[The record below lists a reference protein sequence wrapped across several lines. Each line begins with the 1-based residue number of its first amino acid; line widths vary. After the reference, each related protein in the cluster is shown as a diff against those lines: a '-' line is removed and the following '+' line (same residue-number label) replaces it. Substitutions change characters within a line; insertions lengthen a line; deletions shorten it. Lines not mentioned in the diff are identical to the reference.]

1 MQRRILI
8 GIFAL
13 IAGIGLA
20 AFGVGELLSGPVPTA
35 VNTLLTDVAVEPV
48 QILRSQ
54 PAENGNNLISGWLV
68 RGVRGHGMILL
79 VHSLR
84 SNRVEMLSRARFLN
98 EQGYG
103 ALLIDLQ
110 AHGET
115 PGDRITFGARESE
128 DVEAAMAYLRNAFP
142 GERLGAIGVSLGAA
156 AIVLAKHPL
165 RLDAVVLES
174 LHPTLREAV
183 ENRLRLHLGQFGP
196 MLAPLL
202 LWQISPRL
210 GISPGELIPSAAL
223 AISMLQ
229 CYWFRELMTITRQ
242 YRKPNAFS
250 MPPGSQRNYGSFRVA
265 VISTCTAMQERNMK
279 NAYPVFS
286 THTSRDN
293 CLASI
298 LLTSTVRQPLIET
311 REGSIQ

>member
-210 GISPGELIPSAAL
+210 GISPGELDPISRIGDLNAPVLLVSGTDDYHTTVPETERLFDAA
-223 AISMLQ
+223 
-229 CYWFRELMTITRQ
+229 
-242 YRKPNAFS
+242 
-250 MPPGSQRNYGSFRVA
+250 
-265 VISTCTAMQERNMK
+265 
-279 NAYPVFS
+279 
-286 THTSRDN
+286 
-293 CLASI
+293 
-298 LLTSTVRQPLIET
+298 RQPKELWIVPGGGHFNMHSYAGKEYEKCISGFFHAYLQ
-311 REGSIQ
+311 R